1 MAQNCFLCYM
11 EIKNTSLI
19 FKKSDLTTNDLSVPP
34 KMTEEGIL
42 CVNCFDRMLKSP
54 KTNIGK
60 ARIDKLVN
68 ILEKEME
75 KNEVNVDS
83 VLDRLDAEMN
93 GWGLSEPVKTA
104 CLSQVMDILE
114 VAIQDDSERF
124 SSINQI
130 RNILSLNFD
139 ASQIGIKD

>member
-1 MAQNCFLCYM
+1 MSSTCFLCYT
-11 EIKNTSLI
+11 EIGNTSLI
-19 FKKSDLTTNDLSVPP
+19 FKKSDLTINGLTIPT

-42 CVNCFDRMLKSP
+42 FVNCFDRMLKSP
-54 KTNIGK
+54 KTNINK
-60 ARIDKLVN
+60 ARIDKIVN

-93 GWGLSEPVKTA
+93 DWRLSEPVKA
-104 CLSQVMDILE
+104 AVLGQVMDILE
-114 VAIQDDSERF
+114 VAIQDDSEKF

-130 RNILSLNFD
+130 RKMLSLNF
-139 ASQIGIKD
+139 AVKS

>member
-1 MAQNCFLCYM
+1 MSSVCFLCYT
-11 EIKNTSLI
+11 EIGNTSLI
-19 FKKSDLTTNDLSVPP
+19 FKKSDLTINGLMVPT
-34 KMTEEGIL
+34 KMTEDGIL

-54 KTNIGK
+54 KTNINK

-93 GWGLSEPVKTA
+93 NWRLSEPVKA
-104 CLSQVMDILE
+104 AVLGQVMDILE
-114 VAIQDDSERF
+114 VAIQDDSEKF

-130 RNILSLNFD
+130 RKMLSLNF
-139 ASQIGIKD
+139 AVKS

>member
-11 EIKNTSLI
+11 EIGNTSLI
-19 FKKSDLTTNDLSVPP
+19 FKKSNLTINDLSVPAR
-34 KMTEEGIL
+34 MTEGDIL

-54 KTNIGK
+54 KTNVSK

-83 VLDRLDAEMN
+83 VLDGLDAEMN
-93 GWGLSEPVKTA
+93 DWRLSEPVKAA
-104 CLSQVMDILE
+104 CLGQVMDIIE
-114 VAIQDDSERF
+114 VAIQDDSEKF
-124 SSINQI
+124 SAINQI
-130 RNILSLNFD
+130 RNMLSLNFD
-139 ASQIGIKD
+139 VSQVGIKD

>member
-1 MAQNCFLCYM
+1 M
-11 EIKNTSLI
+11 
-19 FKKSDLTTNDLSVPP
+19 VPT
-34 KMTEEGIL
+34 KMTEDGIL

-54 KTNIGK
+54 TTNINK

-93 GWGLSEPVKTA
+93 DWRLSEPVKA
-104 CLSQVMDILE
+104 AVLGQVMDIIETSL
-114 VAIQDDSERF
+114 QDDTNKF
-124 SSINQI
+124 SAINQI
-130 RNILSLNFD
+130 RKMFFLNF
-139 ASQIGIKD
+139 AVKSQPE

>member
-1 MAQNCFLCYM
+1 MVQTCFLCYM
-11 EIKNTSLI
+11 EIENTSLI
-19 FKKSDLTTNDLSVPP
+19 FKKSDLTINGLMVPT
-34 KMTEEGIL
+34 KMTEDGIL

-54 KTNIGK
+54 KTNINK

-93 GWGLSEPVKTA
+93 DWRLSEPVKA
-104 CLSQVMDILE
+104 AVLGQVMDILE
-114 VAIQDDSERF
+114 VAILDDSEKF

-130 RNILSLNFD
+130 RKMLSLNF
-139 ASQIGIKD
+139 AVKS

>member
-1 MAQNCFLCYM
+1 M
-11 EIKNTSLI
+11 
-19 FKKSDLTTNDLSVPP
+19 VPT
-34 KMTEEGIL
+34 KMTEDDIL

-54 KTNIGK
+54 KTNINK

-93 GWGLSEPVKTA
+93 DWRLSEPVKA
-104 CLSQVMDILE
+104 AVLGQVMDILE
-114 VAIQDDSERF
+114 VAIQDDSEKF

-130 RNILSLNFD
+130 RKMLSLNF
-139 ASQIGIKD
+139 AVKL